1 MEKKELTNQQKEVME
16 FVWSKIAPTKVI
28 ESKSL
33 TDDIKAKF
41 DIVGKKSSNELTPN
55 GIKQKVSY
63 IIREKMNIDKMK
75 TIHLTIQAN
84 NITLNQLMLGKYY
97 IAPFTNGNYQ
107 VFKKYT
113 SIVEDFKKE
122 HPEFIV
128 QFNIENDNYVECV
141 LTNVEKNYTISNK
154 CFWSEAGRT
163 QRPKIDFLRSKSFKD
178 ILRYNFPKYVEF
190 YDEMDE
196 DIIKQEQKIVPPNHK
211 VEIEKSQELTDN
223 LLKSKLMEAIK

>member
-1 MEKKELTNQQKEVME
+1 MNKELTKQEKEVME
-16 FVWSKIAPTKVI
+16 FVWSKVAPTKTI
-28 ESKSL
+28 DKQL
-33 TDDIKAKF
+33 TDDMKAKF
-41 DIVGKKSSNELTPN
+41 DIVGKKTSNELTSN

-63 IIREKMNIDKMK
+63 VIREKMNLDKMK
-75 TIHLTIQAN
+75 TIYLTIQAN

-122 HPEFIV
+122 HPEFII
-128 QFNIENDNYVECV
+128 QFNIENENYVECV
-141 LTNVEKNYTISNK
+141 LTNVDKNYTISNK
-154 CFWSEAGRT
+154 CFWNEANRT

-178 ILRYNFPKYVEF
+178 ILRYNFPQYVEF
-190 YDEMDE
+190 YDENDE
-196 DIIKQEQKIVPPNHK
+196 EVIRQEHK
-211 VEIEKSQELTDN
+211 EAPIASKENKKTQELTQD